1 MTAPRVYRTEA
12 VVLRA
17 LDFGEADRIVT
28 FYTPHLG
35 KLRATAKGVRRLK
48 SRKAGH
54 LDLFMRSN
62 LLVAAGRNLDIVTQ
76 AEGIESFRPLREDL
90 RRSIYAEYV
99 AELVDGFSP
108 DRMANP
114 TLYDLLI
121 LTLRR
126 LATVEHVELS
136 VRSFELQLLG
146 LAGYRPELFH
156 CLRCNSVIQAQVNRF
171 SAQAGGVLCPA
182 CAGSVPLSRSVS
194 VNALKVM
201 RYLQSNEAAILHVR
215 GLDRGVS
222 EEIEQH
228 LQECIAFRLERRPN
242 SFRFVERL
250 RLEGVYT

>member
-12 VVLRA
+12 IVLRA
-17 LDFGEADRIVT
+17 LDFGEADRILT
-28 FYTPHLG
+28 LYTPHLG

-62 LLVAAGRNLDIVTQ
+62 LLVATGRNLDIVTQ
-76 AEGIESFRPLREDL
+76 AEGIENFQPLREDL
-90 RRSIYAEYV
+90 CRSTYAEYV

-108 DRMANP
+108 DRMANHP
-114 TLYDLLI
+114 LYDLLI

-126 LATVEHVELS
+126 LASAEHIELP

-156 CLRCNSVIQAQVNRF
+156 CLRCNSVIQAQVNWF
-171 SAQAGGVLCPA
+171 SAHMGGVLCPA
-182 CAGSVPLSRSVS
+182 CAGTVPRSQSIS

-201 RYLQSNEAAILHVR
+201 RYLQTNEAAILHVR
-215 GLDRGVS
+215 ELDRTVS
-222 EEIEQH
+222 REIEQH
-228 LQECIAFRLERRPN
+228 LQECIAFRLERRPH
-242 SFRFVERL
+242 SFSVVERL
-250 RLEGVYT
+250 RLEGVHM